1 MNASPED
8 RSKRSMLGLTAALI
22 CFAISATA
30 FSLSRRSATTVVEPL
45 PPAAV
50 VDPFVVRNAFF
61 DERVRPVVAATGQAD
76 AAAADRAIQ
85 RIRETFAGYH
95 RGVDPFVDDVTSWRA
110 RWEVLRRMP
119 GDYARGTRRVETYLQ
134 TKIAE
139 HLFDDVRLRRDL
151 NQSLVGFREDVR
163 GNQNLMLADIRAAV
177 ESSGL
182 DDVRVLDI
190 EPFVAAV
197 TANLENEAKDAATA
211 SIVRGL
217 LIEVGSAAGGFV
229 FEQLVVQLIARLAT
243 TAAAGAGGAAASGS
257 AVGGGGGAIA
267 GGPVGAAVGIVAGL
281 VVGLVI
287 DVWASKKFEKEL
299 GEKMHR
305 TLDDLEASVLGDRAD
320 GIGVVS
326 GLRQSCDLLAQSYE
340 EVLREQIVGSAQQ

>member
-1 MNASPED
+1 MDASPQH
-8 RSKRSMLGLTAALI
+8 RSRRSALGLLAALA
-22 CFAISATA
+22 CFAVSATA
-30 FSLSRRSATTVVEPL
+30 FSLSRRSTPPMVDPL
-45 PPAAV
+45 PGSPAI
-50 VDPFVVRNAFF
+50 DPTLVRRAFF
-61 DERVRPVVAATGQAD
+61 EDRVRPVVTATGKAD
-76 AAAADRAIQ
+76 AAAADRAIE

-95 RGVDPFVDDVTSWRA
+95 RGVDPFVEDVTSWRA

-119 GDYARGTRRVETYLQ
+119 GDYARGTRQVEAYLQ

-139 HLFDDVRLRRDL
+139 HLFDDIRLRRDL

-163 GNQNLMLADIRAAV
+163 ANQNLMLADIRAAV

-182 DDVRVLDI
+182 DDVERLDI

-197 TANLENEAKDAATA
+197 TAHLENEAKDAATA

-299 GEKMHR
+299 AEKMHR
-305 TLDDLEASVLGDRAD
+305 TLNDLEASVLGDRGDAV
-320 GIGVVS
+320 GVAS
-326 GLRQSCDLLAQSYE
+326 GLRQSCDLLAVSYE
-340 EVLREQIVGSAQQ
+340 EVLREQIVGTVQP